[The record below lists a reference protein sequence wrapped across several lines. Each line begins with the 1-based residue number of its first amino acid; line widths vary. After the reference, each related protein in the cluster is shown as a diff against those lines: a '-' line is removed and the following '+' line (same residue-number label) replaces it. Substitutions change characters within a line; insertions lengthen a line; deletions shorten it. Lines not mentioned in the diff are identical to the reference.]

1 MHCDDDDVPYPRRT
15 EFMEARRAQ
24 PKAYLLMEGR
34 FAGAIATGMA
44 SVFVLM
50 AISLKMRRLW

>member
-1 MHCDDDDVPYPRRT
+1 
-15 EFMEARRAQ
+15 MEARRAH
-24 PKAYLLMEGR
+24 PKAYLLMDGR